1 MINSCYPEFFNSTEL
16 TVIHSMTHND
26 YMINSDH
33 IYVNSTFNAAVASH
47 NFPVFR
53 LSHESHDLH
62 VSYILVPLSMILP
75 AVYAAVMFRNKFT
88 TLNFS

>member
-1 MINSCYPEFFNSTEL
+1 MIMMINSY
-16 TVIHSMTHND
+16 
-26 YMINSDH
+26 H

-88 TLNFS
+88 TLTAGVIPLTVTTCSSMTQGHDEPV

>member
-1 MINSCYPEFFNSTEL
+1 MNSFYPDFFNSTEL

-47 NFPVFR
+47 KFLVLR

-62 VSYILVPLSMILP
+62 VSYILVPLGMILP
-75 AVYAAVMFRNKFT
+75 AVYAAVMFRNTF